1 MQFTKPSTNMKFAI
15 TISLMVLCQCAMG
28 QDDLQEN
35 SQDSDYGLVYFLRGK
50 GMAGSAT
57 AFSALIDDERVCK
70 LDNRRFSVHEV
81 QPGTHEFIAQFSG
94 KKRKKK
100 AEIAVIDIE
109 PGETYYI
116 QMIMQASFFIN
127 DVSAQEI
134 TRNSALR
141 LKKDDKIQLDRNCRV
156 LD

>member
-1 MQFTKPSTNMKFAI
+1 MKLAI

-28 QDDLQEN
+28 QDDLKEN
-35 SQDSDYGLVYFLRGK
+35 SEDSDYGLVYFLRGK
-50 GMAGSAT
+50 GMAGAAT
-57 AFSALIDDERVCK
+57 AFSAIIDGERVCK

-81 QPGTHEFIAQFSG
+81 QPGRHEFMAQFSG
-94 KKRKKK
+94 KKGKKK

-109 PGETYYI
+109 AGETYYI
-116 QMIMQASFFIN
+116 QMIIQTSFLMN

-134 TRNSALR
+134 TKNSAIR

-156 LD
+156 VD